1 MDPTTPYSSCGLNG
15 VVYIGKGYLLVV
27 QSSTGKLFKV
37 DDEDGTA
44 RTVILNKDLTA
55 ADGIAVRSDGV
66 VVAVSQHKAYYIKS
80 DSSWSEGVIFDETA
94 LDGERFA
101 TSATVGGEERVYV
114 LYGHVKEGMLGNVG
128 REEFGIVEIES
139 RKESGEES
147 LWVYLLIGL
156 ALAYFFFWRFQMKQL
171 VTNMN
176 KKTA

>member
-1 MDPTTPYSSCGLNG
+1 MAAMEEMALMKS
-15 VVYIGKGYLLVV
+15 VVYESLRIEPPVALQYGRAKRDFVIE
-27 QSSTGKLFKV
+27 SH
-37 DDEDGTA
+37 DAA
-44 RTVILNKDLTA
+44 RTVILNKDLTG

-80 DSSWSEGVIFDETA
+80 LKAD
-94 LDGERFA
+94 L
-101 TSATVGGEERVYV
+101 RVYV